1 LIGNQYPPV
10 YYKTFSKNAAADYQ
24 YDRKSTLAK
33 SQKIS
38 IFTPKIA
45 KNLTFFNKIQV
56 GSCNVG

>member
-1 LIGNQYPPV
+1 V
-10 YYKTFSKNAAADYQ
+10 YYKTLSKNAATDYQ
-24 YDRKSTLAK
+24 YDRKSTSPNRK
-33 SQKIS
+33 KIS

>member
-1 LIGNQYPPV
+1 V